1 MKTPHQSFLLILLF
15 LISVSAAGQVKK
27 NSVDTTT
34 LKNIIAGNKWIHVK
48 SIDATS
54 KQDVTKQFPQF
65 AGIGHYKKDGHYE
78 FFTADNKPK
87 GDVGTWALDT
97 AGKKMKITSQ
107 TFGYSVEP
115 ELIRVDKLHLDFK
128 ITVRDNSG
136 KELGTVIALHIPYN

>member
-1 MKTPHQSFLLILLF
+1 MKTSHQSFLLILF
-15 LISVSAAGQVKK
+15 LTIAFNAVGQVKQ
-27 NSVDTTT
+27 NAVDTAR
-34 LKNIIAGNKWIHVK
+34 LKGIISGNKWIHVK

-65 AGIGHYKKDGHYE
+65 AGIGHYKKGGHYE

-87 GDVGTWALDT
+87 GDVGIWALDT

-136 KELGTVIALHIPYN
+136 KELGTVIAMHIPYN